1 MMTSHRRWTSF
12 RFSTITGLLLL
23 ALAFQAKAITL
34 NFQGLN
40 GTVINFDT
48 NSTFGFTSTNGYQFS
63 ISSVGDGAADSVG
76 LKGYVSPGGP
86 FTIGLI
92 QILGSTQTA
101 PVTGSG
107 TLHITDSFATDLT
120 GLIQWDTITTIG
132 GGAVTEIT
140 GELNLTGITYSG
152 ANSDLAALAAAGP
165 ATDDITLVFNP
176 AQTLTQLASGG
187 GQTSYSG
194 TIFAVP
200 EPGTWMLV
208 AMGTC
213 LGVFLRGRS
222 QIRR

>member
-1 MMTSHRRWTSF
+1 MMTSQARWVIS

-23 ALAFQAKAITL
+23 SLSFQAKAITL

-40 GTVINFDT
+40 GTVIDFAT

-63 ISSVGDGAADSVG
+63 ISSSDGVEDSVG
-76 LKGYVSPGGP
+76 LDGYVSPGGP
-86 FTIGLI
+86 FTIGTI
-92 QILGSTQTA
+92 QTFGTTETA

-107 TLHITDSFATDLT
+107 TLHITDASALDLT
-120 GLIQWDTITTIG
+120 GSIEWDTITTVS

-140 GELNLTGITYSG
+140 GELNLTDIAYSG
-152 ANSDLAALAAAGP
+152 ANSDLSALKAAGD
-165 ATDDITLVFNP
+165 ATDDITLHFNP
-176 AQTLTQLASGG
+176 AQTLSQLVSVG
-187 GQTSYSG
+187 GQTAYSG

-200 EPGTWMLV
+200 EPGTWILV

-213 LGVFLRGRS
+213 LGAFLRGRK